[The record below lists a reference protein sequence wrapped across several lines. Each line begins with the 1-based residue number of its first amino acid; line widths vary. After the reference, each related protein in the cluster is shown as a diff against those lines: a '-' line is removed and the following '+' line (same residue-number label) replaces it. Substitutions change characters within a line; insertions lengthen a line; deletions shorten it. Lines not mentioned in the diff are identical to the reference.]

1 MSGRRV
7 AVAVAVVAVLL
18 APKVA
23 AEPPAEPLM
32 HIVTE
37 KPRTLCVPWAE
48 GSAPT
53 TCRTLPPGH
62 FVNER
67 AWSVLD
73 TELRRLQDRET
84 RLDAEN
90 RSLRESAAG
99 WQPGWRTLA
108 VTLATGVALG
118 VAAYRWLD

>member
-23 AEPPAEPLM
+23 AEPLM

-37 KPRTLCVPWAE
+37 EPRTLCVPWPE
-48 GSAPT
+48 GAAPT

-62 FVNER
+62 FVNEP
-67 AWSVLD
+67 AWSALD
-73 TELRRLQDRET
+73 TEIRRLQDQET